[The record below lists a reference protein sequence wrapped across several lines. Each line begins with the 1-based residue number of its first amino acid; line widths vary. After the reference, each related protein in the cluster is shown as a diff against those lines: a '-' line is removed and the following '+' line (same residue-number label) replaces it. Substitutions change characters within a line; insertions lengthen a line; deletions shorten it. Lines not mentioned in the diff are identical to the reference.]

1 MTKNL
6 LAASL
11 TLAFGASMVGNAQAD
26 AVAQSKTNITDFQF
40 LVVQGTLAAPA
51 PVTQLL
57 DASMFASSSLNIVDQ
72 TNLNPLLNGVGAS
85 TSYTTFTVG
94 GAPLE
99 ASPGVPQIQCAV
111 GGACPNPM
119 TLAALGNPS
128 AAEAASMLNG
138 APISGLPSALPN
150 LLGANAFS
158 SALAQITGTGVA
170 NTTSSITLN
179 SGFTFALAQ
188 SRQVTIDF
196 NGALDLLA
204 SLNSQVSALTGSTWT
219 LSITDLGASSSPVFS
234 WSPDGQVSQTS
245 GIFGGTEQAD
255 GCNLQANRNAF
266 GPGGTSVYNCSGYF
280 EATTNTLLA
289 GHNYS
294 IGINQQNNA
303 NVLVVPE
310 PSSLLLAGLALAG
323 LGFGA
328 SRRKQK

>member
-11 TLAFGASMVGNAQAD
+11 ALAFGASMTGNAQAD

-40 LVVQGTLAAPA
+40 LVMQSTLAAPA

-57 DASMFASSSLNIVDQ
+57 AASMFAAGSLNIVDQ

-85 TSYTTFTVG
+85 TLYTTYTQG

-111 GGACPNPM
+111 GGACPNNPM

-138 APISGLPSALPN
+138 APISGLLSAAPN

-179 SGFTFALAQ
+179 SGFTFALNQ
-188 SRQVTIDF
+188 SRKVTIDF

-219 LSITDLGASSSPVFS
+219 LSITDLLANSTVFS
-234 WSPDGQVSQTS
+234 WSPDGNLGS
-245 GIFGGTEQAD
+245 IFGGTEQAD

-266 GPGGTSVYNCSGYF
+266 GPGGTSAYNCSGYF
-280 EATTNTLLA
+280 EATTGVLVA
-289 GHNYS
+289 GRTYS